1 MCLNK
6 LIDKT
11 SNEIKLQIKNVATC
25 KNTSIYIV
33 PFKKV
38 QIFACI
44 ILYVLQVVS
53 TIHVNPPQIAFV
65 FLSMN
70 IFKLSFFELRI
81 RNFEKCY

>member
-25 KNTSIYIV
+25 KNTSIYI

-44 ILYVLQVVS
+44 IPVL
-53 TIHVNPPQIAFV
+53 
-65 FLSMN
+65 
-70 IFKLSFFELRI
+70 
-81 RNFEKCY
+81 

>member
-25 KNTSIYIV
+25 KNTSIYI
-33 PFKKV
+33 PFQKV

-44 ILYVLQVVS
+44 IL
-53 TIHVNPPQIAFV
+53 
-65 FLSMN
+65 
-70 IFKLSFFELRI
+70 
-81 RNFEKCY
+81 

>member
-25 KNTSIYIV
+25 KNTSIHI

-44 ILYVLQVVS
+44 ILYVL
-53 TIHVNPPQIAFV
+53 
-65 FLSMN
+65 
-70 IFKLSFFELRI
+70 
-81 RNFEKCY
+81 

>member
-1 MCLNK
+1 MKAFQKKKFKESIMCLNK

-25 KNTSIYIV
+25 KNTSTHI

-44 ILYVLQVVS
+44 ILYVL
-53 TIHVNPPQIAFV
+53 
-65 FLSMN
+65 
-70 IFKLSFFELRI
+70 
-81 RNFEKCY
+81 

>member
-1 MCLNK
+1 MEQKSKWKQLNEGFPEQKFKESIMCLNK

-25 KNTSIYIV
+25 KNTSIYI

-44 ILYVLQVVS
+44 IL
-53 TIHVNPPQIAFV
+53 
-65 FLSMN
+65 
-70 IFKLSFFELRI
+70 
-81 RNFEKCY
+81 